1 MTQPLP
7 PNKHIHINAFN
18 MNCVGH
24 IHHGLWTHPRDRS
37 TEYHSLKYWTDLA
50 KTLEKGL
57 FDGIFMADVVGYY
70 DVYQQ
75 GVDLTLREGIQ
86 LPVNNPWLL
95 VSAMA
100 AVTEHLGFG
109 LTATV
114 AAHHPYT
121 FARDVSTLDQLSNGR
136 IGWNIVTGYVD
147 SGARGLGQDG
157 LDAHDSRYDRA
168 EDFLQLAYK
177 LWEGSWEE
185 GALIADKQRRIHAL
199 PEKVHTVHHEGPF
212 YRSNAIHMSAPSPQR
227 TPLLFQAGT
236 SARGLQ
242 FAGHHAEGV
251 FIGAGNPEAAR
262 ESSRKLR
269 QAAVDAGRQA
279 QDLKIYA
286 GVAVVTGTTEAEA
299 KEKYADYLAHASS
312 EGGLAHFAASTGVDF
327 SQYDLDEPIQ
337 FGPSNAIQSAAAAAQ
352 KQGGTTRRKL
362 LDQFT
367 LGSRYKTLVGDPQ
380 QVADA
385 LTNWIDEGEIDGFNL
400 TRIVVPET
408 WEDFASYIV
417 PELQNRGRY
426 RTAYEGG
433 TLRQQLFGQGDR
445 LPAHHP
451 AAQWRHTPSQSPD
464 QAQPGIQEFARSAM
478 SAS

>member
-1 MTQPLP
+1 MTQAIKP
-7 PNKHIHINAFN
+7 IHVNAFN

-37 TEYHSLKYWTDLA
+37 TEYHTLKYWTDIA

-57 FDGIFMADVVGYY
+57 FDSIFIADVIGYY

-95 VSAMA
+95 ISAMA

-109 LTATV
+109 VTATV
-114 AAHHPYT
+114 GAHNPYT
-121 FARDVSTLDQLSNGR
+121 FARDVTTLDQLTNGR
-136 IGWNIVTGYVD
+136 MGWNIVTGYVD

-168 EDFLQLAYK
+168 DDFLELAYK
-177 LWEGSWEE
+177 LWEGSWED
-185 GALIADKQRRIHAL
+185 GAVIADKARRIHAL
-199 PEKVHTVHHEGPF
+199 PEKVHPVLHEGPF

-236 SARGLQ
+236 SERGLK
-242 FAGHHAEGV
+242 FAGQHAEGI
-251 FIGAGNPEAAR
+251 FIGARDPAAAR
-262 ESSRKLR
+262 DASRKLR
-269 QAAVDAGRQA
+269 RAAVAAGRQP
-279 QDLKIYA
+279 DDIKIYA
-286 GVAVVTGTTEAEA
+286 GVAVVTGATEAEA
-299 KEKYADYLAHASS
+299 KEKYADYLAHASA

-327 SQYDLDEPIQ
+327 SRYDLDEPIE
-337 FGPSNAIQSAAAAAQ
+337 FGQSNAIQSAAAAAK
-352 KQGGTTRRKL
+352 KQGWTTRRKL
-362 LDQFT
+362 LEQFA
-367 LGSRYKTLVGDPQ
+367 LGSRYNAIVGDAN

-385 LTNWIDEGEIDGFNL
+385 LTHWIDEGEIDGFNL

-408 WEDFASYIV
+408 WEDFANTIV

-426 RTAYEGG
+426 RTAYAGG
-433 TLRQQLFGQGDR
+433 TLRQQLFGRGDR
-445 LPAHHP
+445 LSDHHP
-451 AAQWRHTPSQSPD
+451 AAQWRRAPASSS
-464 QAQPGIQEFARSAM
+464 ESEESAP
-478 SAS
+478 AAVEQVQ

>member
-1 MTQPLP
+1 MTLP
-7 PNKHIHINAFN
+7 KKHIHVNAFN

-37 TEYHSLKYWTDLA
+37 TEYHTLKYWTDLA
-50 KTLEKGL
+50 RTLEKGL
-57 FDGIFMADVVGYY
+57 FDGMFLADVVGYY

-109 LTATV
+109 LTASV

-168 EDFLQLAYK
+168 DDFLQLAYK
-177 LWEGSWEE
+177 LWEGSWED
-185 GALIADKQRRIHAL
+185 GALLADKQRRIHAL
-199 PEKVHTVHHEGPF
+199 PEKVHAVHHDGPF
-212 YRSNAIHMSAPSPQR
+212 YRSHAIHMSAPSPQR

-242 FAGHHAEGV
+242 FAGQHAEGV
-251 FIGAGNPEAAR
+251 FIGARDPQAAR
-262 ESSRKLR
+262 ESSRRLR

-279 QDLKIYA
+279 QDVKVYA
-286 GVAVVTGTTEAEA
+286 GVAVVTGATEAEA
-299 KEKYADYLAHASS
+299 QEKYADYLAHASS

-327 SQYDLDEPIQ
+327 SRYDLDEPIS
-337 FGPSNAIQSAAAAAQ
+337 FGGSNAIQSAAAAAQ
-352 KQGGTTRRKL
+352 KQGWTTRRKL
-362 LDQFT
+362 LEQFT
-367 LGSRYKTLVGDPQ
+367 LGSRYNTIVGDPG

-408 WEDFASYIV
+408 WEDFARYIV
-417 PELQNRGRY
+417 PELQDRGRY

-433 TLRQQLFGQGDR
+433 TLRQQLFGRGDR
-445 LPAHHP
+445 LAAHHP
-451 AAQWRHTPSQSPD
+451 AAQWRQ
-464 QAQPGIQEFARSAM
+464 QGVIEARPVNV
-478 SAS
+478 

>member
-1 MTQPLP
+1 MTQPK
-7 PNKHIHINAFN
+7 KHIHINAFN

-24 IHHGLWTHPRDRS
+24 IHHGLWTHPRDQS
-37 TEYHSLKYWTDLA
+37 TQYHTLKYWTDLA
-50 KTLEKGL
+50 QTLEKGL
-57 FDGIFMADVVGYY
+57 FDGIFLADVVGYY

-100 AVTEHLGFG
+100 AVTQHIGFG
-109 LTATV
+109 LTASV

-177 LWEGSWEE
+177 LWEGSWED

-242 FAGHHAEGV
+242 FAGQHAEGV
-251 FIGAGNPEAAR
+251 FIGARDPEAAR
-262 ESSRKLR
+262 DSSRKLR
-269 QAAVDAGRQA
+269 QAAVNAGRQA

-286 GVAVVTGTTEAEA
+286 GVAVVTGATEAEA

-327 SQYDLDEPIQ
+327 AQYDLDEPIS

-352 KQGGTTRRKL
+352 KQGWTTRRKL
-362 LDQFT
+362 LEQFT
-367 LGSRYKTLVGDPQ
+367 LGSRYKTIVGDPQ

-385 LTNWIDEGEIDGFNL
+385 LSTWIDEGEIDGFNL

-445 LPAHHP
+445 VSATHP
-451 AAQWRHTPSQSPD
+451 AAQWRNLVPGSTPEAGSDEAATSAL
-464 QAQPGIQEFARSAM
+464 QAS
-478 SAS
+478 